1 MILVSPSLLPIPVVT
16 FFAISILS
24 SFTLNFS
31 HFLLVCTI
39 VFPFKS
45 QSAPHY
51 QHFCTP
57 NLVYP
62 ALQHCKT
69 LILFLCPASIYSSV
83 AVCFPECF
91 SQLLSTS
98 CFCNPILHTLTRNL
112 LPPPPCHS
120 VHLYPFPVC
129 CMFVHSRL
137 PGLCYPLTLESCTQS
152 C

>member
-1 MILVSPSLLPIPVVT
+1 MILVSPCLLPIPVVT

-91 SQLLSTS
+91 SQLLCPHPASVILSYIPSPET
-98 CFCNPILHTLTRNL
+98 CFLRPLSFCAPLPIPSL
-112 LPPPPCHS
+112 LYVCSLP
-120 VHLYPFPVC
+120 LARPV
-129 CMFVHSRL
+129 L
-137 PGLCYPLTLESCTQS
+137 PTDT
-152 C
+152 